1 MGVTDRIEAF
11 INELIRQQDDENE
24 WLEIGRNDL
33 ANVFGCVPSQIN
45 YVISTRFSPEKG
57 YIVESRRGGGG
68 CIKIRRVYGMD
79 TIDDIMMRIGG
90 SINADGARSVIKYLY
105 ENNVIDK
112 KSGEIMLAVT
122 NDSSIPAENS
132 ERDKIRAAI
141 LKNALITA
149 IQS

>member
-11 INELIRQQDDENE
+11 INELIRQQEDQRE

-45 YVISTRFSPEKG
+45 YVISTRFSPERG

-68 CIKIRRVYGMD
+68 CIKIRRVYRMD
-79 TIDDIMMRIGG
+79 NIDDIMRRIGDAIG
-90 SINADGARSVIKYLY
+90 AEDARSVIKYLY
-105 ENNVIDK
+105 ENEVIDK

-122 NDSSIPAENS
+122 SDSSIPADNP
-132 ERDKIRAAI
+132 ERDRIRASI

-149 IQS
+149 I